1 MNFGDVKEIIEIS
14 DKRVRQV
21 NTRLHRSLYSSI
33 DWSNRLISVKGPRG
47 VGKTTMLIQRI
58 REAFPDR
65 EKALYVSLDNLWFLT
80 HSLRDLVNY
89 HVDHGGTHLF
99 VDEVHYLNNWQ
110 TLIKNLYDDF
120 PELNIVYTGS
130 SLLKIDYRQGDLSRR
145 QVVHSLPG
153 LSFREYL
160 AFEGLLDY
168 PIIPLTEILAN
179 HVRIAQEIAEKV
191 KVLGVFDRYL
201 TNGYYPFYREPG
213 SGYEMR
219 ISQLV
224 NQVLESD
231 YPSIEDVSAATIRKA
246 RRMLRILSETPPQ
259 TLNLSALCREL
270 ETDRKMGYKM
280 LLALERAGLLMLL
293 SSKAESLKN
302 MSRPDKIYC
311 DNPNLM
317 NALVP
322 DSNVGTMRECFFF
335 NQLRAAHLVTYPKEG
350 DFLVDGKWL
359 FEVGGEGKGFN
370 QIKDI
375 PDSFLA
381 VDDTEVGRGARVPIW
396 LFGFLY

>member
-1 MNFGDVKEIIEIS
+1 M
-14 DKRVRQV
+14 
-21 NTRLHRSLYSSI
+21 
-33 DWSNRLISVKGPRG
+33 
-47 VGKTTMLIQRI
+47 
-58 REAFPDR
+58 
-65 EKALYVSLDNLWFLT
+65 
-80 HSLRDLVNY
+80 
-89 HVDHGGTHLF
+89 
-99 VDEVHYLNNWQ
+99 
-110 TLIKNLYDDF
+110 
-120 PELNIVYTGS
+120 
-130 SLLKIDYRQGDLSRR
+130 
-145 QVVHSLPG
+145 
-153 LSFREYL
+153 
-160 AFEGLLDY
+160 
-168 PIIPLTEILAN
+168 
-179 HVRIAQEIAEKV
+179 
-191 KVLGVFDRYL
+191 GVFDRYL

-224 NQVLESD
+224 HQVLESD
-231 YPSIEDVSAATIRKA
+231 YPSIEDVSAATIRRA